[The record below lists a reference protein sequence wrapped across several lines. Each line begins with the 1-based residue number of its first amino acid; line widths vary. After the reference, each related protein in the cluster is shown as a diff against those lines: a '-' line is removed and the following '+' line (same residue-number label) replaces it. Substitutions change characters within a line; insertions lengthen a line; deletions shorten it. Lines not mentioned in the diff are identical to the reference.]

1 MWSFPELLLGM
12 CDFSKAL
19 QHVSYICKR
28 KPLVSVLSAWE
39 CFWVVE
45 ITVSVGSGVDMSLN
59 LVKIICLFTGISS
72 CELHSVVLLL
82 GSWASFTQT
91 GH

>member
-1 MWSFPELLLGM
+1 MTSLKHCSTLVTFVKENLL
-12 CDFSKAL
+12 F
-19 QHVSYICKR
+19 
-28 KPLVSVLSAWE
+28 SVLSAWE
-39 CFWVVE
+39 YFRVVE
-45 ITVSVGSGVDMSLN
+45 ITVNVESGVDMSLN
-59 LVKIICLFTGISS
+59 FVKIICLFTGISS